1 MFKKFQAA
9 VSVAILLLPIC
20 VLAQE
25 EFKLDT
31 EEKTYSYAIGLK
43 LGERMLTQFN
53 AENGFEMQALLEGLV
68 TSVSGK
74 DRLLSDDEIES
85 AIQKREQE
93 LVAMEKR
100 KALEKLESGKAFLA
114 HNKSIEGVT
123 VTASGLQYAAL
134 VAGEGDSPSL
144 IDTVLVHYHGTLMD
158 GTVFDSSYDRG
169 QPVSF
174 SLQSIIPGWQE
185 VLQLMKPGDKWHV
198 VLPPDLAYGDRGA
211 GSIIGP
217 NEVLLFDIE
226 LLEVGK
232 PGNQI
237 PAAVEGG

>member
-1 MFKKFQAA
+1 MFRKFQAVA
-9 VSVAILLLPIC
+9 SAAILLLPIC
-20 VLAQE
+20 VSAQE
-25 EFKLDT
+25 ELKLDT
-31 EEKTYSYAIGLK
+31 GQKTYSYAIGLK
-43 LGERMLTQFN
+43 LGERLLEQFN

-74 DRLLSDDEIES
+74 DRLLSDEEVES
-85 AIQKREQE
+85 VIQEREQE
-93 LVAMEKR
+93 LTAMENR

-123 VTASGLQYAAL
+123 VTESGLQYAVL

-144 IDTVLVHYHGTLMD
+144 VDTVLVHYHGTLTD

-185 VLQLMKPGDKWHV
+185 ALQLMKPGGKWRV
-198 VLPPDLAYGDRGA
+198 ALPPELAYGVRGA
-211 GSIIGP
+211 GPIIGP

-232 PGNQI
+232 PENQT
-237 PAAVEGG
+237 AE